1 MKTLKLF
8 NHFLTLIMVLVAIG
22 FSSCSKDE
30 EPETGEQPTED
41 GGGRRLVSKME
52 FSSPEDG
59 DWVVRF
65 FYNKD
70 GSLQKITNDVAELS
84 EMTFTRVGNELT
96 IKLDY
101 EVDADVDRI
110 TSTLNGDGYVI
121 SSLFEGGSSGAYEYQ
136 NGFLNHVRY
145 SGNAQ
150 WNVTWQNGDIVKVAD
165 DDRPTNCTYTNR
177 ENKMNVELFDLTYP
191 NMFEDSELYMTSG
204 YWGKRNKHLLKKVEE
219 VDGRDSRYS
228 HEFSYDFDS
237 EGYVT
242 QIFYTMKWEGNGSEQ
257 RTWSAAI
264 NYCHL
269 R

>member
-1 MKTLKLF
+1 MKTLTLF
-8 NHFLTLIMVLVAIG
+8 NRFLTLVMVLTAIA

-41 GGGRRLVSKME
+41 AGGRRLVSKME
-52 FSSPEDG
+52 YSSPEDG

-70 GSLQKITNDVAELS
+70 GSLQKVTNDVDELS

-121 SSLFEGGSSGAYEYQ
+121 SSLFEGGGRCAYEYQ
-136 NGFLNHVRY
+136 NGFLNHVT
-145 SGNAQ
+145 AQ

-165 DDRPTNCTYTNR
+165 DNRPTNCTYTNR

-191 NMFEDSELYMTSG
+191 NMFEDSEFCMTSG
-204 YWGKRNKHLLKKVEE
+204 YWGKRNKHLLKKIEE
-219 VDGRDSRYS
+219 VDGRDSRCS
-228 HEFSYDFDS
+228 HEFSYEFDS

-242 QIFYTMKWEGNGSEQ
+242 QIFYTMKEWWNNGSEQ
-257 RTWSAAI
+257 RTWTATITVA
-264 NYCHL
+264 YVD
-269 R
+269 